1 MEQYKTTLTNDE
13 YENLLDFM
21 NKTVSCEKIHNKFL
35 AVYGGTSEI
44 RSAFVND
51 IVDIIGVYNTHNI
64 DSTVAMNRPHFSPTS
79 KLTIL
84 TELSTSNVKF
94 AGIIKMLV
102 STDEII
108 YDCAG
113 FNVKYNQSNVV
124 YVTETI
130 QDFDSGLLKRAIN
143 INLDNK

>member
-1 MEQYKTTLTNDE
+1 
-13 YENLLDFM
+13 
-21 NKTVSCEKIHNKFL
+21 V
-35 AVYGGTSEI
+35 G
-44 RSAFVND
+44 
-51 IVDIIGVYNTHNI
+51 
-64 DSTVAMNRPHFSPTS
+64 TS

-94 AGIIKMLV
+94 PGIIKMLV
-102 STDEII
+102 STDKII

>member
-1 MEQYKTTLTNDE
+1 
-13 YENLLDFM
+13 
-21 NKTVSCEKIHNKFL
+21 
-35 AVYGGTSEI
+35 
-44 RSAFVND
+44 
-51 IVDIIGVYNTHNI
+51 
-64 DSTVAMNRPHFSPTS
+64 
-79 KLTIL
+79 
-84 TELSTSNVKF
+84 
-94 AGIIKMLV
+94 MLV
-102 STDEII
+102 STDKII